1 MSEPS
6 SAQTDEAARPVRAP
20 LLRRVVRVPEL
31 MVVLALLVVV
41 LGFVALAPTTF
52 LSPMNIGAFMTAAA
66 QLGVVAVGAA
76 VLMISGEF
84 DISVGSN
91 YAFTGV
97 AMGLL
102 SSGAHLPMWLALVL
116 GLCISTSIGLIN
128 GIITVTARIPSF
140 ITTLGTWLVWFGL
153 TLALSKGF
161 FVTIDSHNA
170 LIRVL
175 GGPIGNQFYSSVF
188 WWIGI
193 AAVVVVMM
201 RRSALGNWIFAVG
214 GNMEAARA
222 VGVPVVRVKMFAFGF
237 IGFLAGTSSIFTL
250 GQQGSMAPLY
260 GQNLALQAIAAAVI
274 GGCSLFGGTGTVI
287 GAVLGAILMT
297 MINAGLILAGAPTFW
312 YQTFVGAIVIIAVVI
327 NTAASR
333 RVMQMK

>member
-1 MSEPS
+1 
-6 SAQTDEAARPVRAP
+6 
-20 LLRRVVRVPEL
+20 
-31 MVVLALLVVV
+31 MVVV
-41 LGFVALAPTTF
+41 GFVILAPTTF
-52 LSPMNIGAFMTAAA
+52 LSARSIGAFMTSAA

-76 VLMISGEF
+76 VLMIAGEF

-102 SSGAHLPMWLALVL
+102 STGAHLPIWLALLL

-140 ITTLGTWLVWFGL
+140 ITTLGTWLVWFGF

-161 FVTIDSHNA
+161 FVTIDQHHP
-170 LIRVL
+170 IIKIL

-193 AAVVVVMM
+193 GIAAIIMM

-214 GNMEAARA
+214 GHMEAARA
-222 VGVPVVRVKMFAFGF
+222 VGVPVVRVKMFAFGLV
-237 IGFLAGTSSIFTL
+237 GLLAGVSSIFTL

-260 GQNLALQAIAAAVI
+260 GQNLALQAIAASVI
-274 GGCSLFGGTGTVI
+274 GGCSLFGGAGTVI
-287 GAVLGAILMT
+287 GAMLGAILMS
-297 MINAGLILAGAPTFW
+297 MINGGLILAGAPTFW
-312 YQTFVGAIVIIAVVI
+312 YQTFVGAIVIVAVVI